1 MEEKTSG
8 KPAAVRVILYA
19 VIGVALA
26 VCLYL
31 ALRPPKEPQMGLV
44 AVIQVDGREL
54 RRLNLDEAEDQEFT
68 ILEESGKNITF
79 QVKSHAIRFL
89 HSDCPDKVCVH
100 AGFLN
105 ADGGIASCLPN
116 RTVLTVSLENLGEG

>member
-1 MEEKTSG
+1 MAEKTSG
-8 KPAAVRVILYA
+8 RPARIQVILYA
-19 VIGVALA
+19 LVGVALI

-31 ALRPPKEPQMGLV
+31 ALRPAKEPEIGLV
-44 AVIQVDGREL
+44 AVIQVDGQEVK
-54 RRLNLDEAEDQEFT
+54 RLDLDEAEDQEFT

-89 HSDCPDKVCVH
+89 HSDCPDKVCVN

-116 RTVLTVSLENLGEG
+116 RTVLTVSLEKTGA